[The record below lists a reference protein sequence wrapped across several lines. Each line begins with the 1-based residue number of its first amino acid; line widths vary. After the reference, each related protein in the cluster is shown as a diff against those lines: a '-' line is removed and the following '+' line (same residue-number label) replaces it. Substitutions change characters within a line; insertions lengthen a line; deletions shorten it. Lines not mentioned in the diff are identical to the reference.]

1 MYIEQFDKK
10 GTNPRMTE
18 VTQTHLAQ
26 NANDHGIFGLEPI
39 TKCNG

>member
-1 MYIEQFDKK
+1 
-10 GTNPRMTE
+10 MTE

-39 TKCNG
+39 TKWLAAFLFLELKGTGLS